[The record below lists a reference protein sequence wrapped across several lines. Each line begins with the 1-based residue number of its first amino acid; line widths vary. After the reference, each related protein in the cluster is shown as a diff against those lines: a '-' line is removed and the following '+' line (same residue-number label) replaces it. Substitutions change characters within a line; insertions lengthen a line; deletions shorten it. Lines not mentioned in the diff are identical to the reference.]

1 MRELKNIPPTRAI
14 ASTFGAIAGLSNLA
28 YAAAE
33 ALERHARPTAGFFT
47 LNGQPAITILPDM
60 LLTGVIGLC
69 LSLAFTLC
77 ALFFAKRWQ
86 GGLAM
91 LLIACLQIPFGA
103 GLVRLFQAIIYSLV
117 GTRIGRPLKFWA
129 AILRQPSRSKL
140 SWFWPLSF
148 IVCAILYV
156 IHVLT
161 GIVPTFTAAEPLRSI
176 LIYLGGYGNLVFF
189 LLMLVCGF
197 ARELDI
203 RDELT
208 IGGRQW
214 RDQS

>member
-14 ASTFGAIAGLSNLA
+14 TSTFGAIAGLSSMA

-33 ALERHARPTAGFFT
+33 ALEGHVRPTAVFFT
-47 LNGQPAITILPDM
+47 LNGQPAITVLPDM
-60 LLTGVIGLC
+60 LLTGLIGLC

-77 ALFFAKRWQ
+77 ALFFTKRWQ

-91 LLIACLQIPFGA
+91 LLIACIQIPFGA
-103 GLVRLFQAIIYSLV
+103 GLVRLSQAVIYSLI
-117 GTRIGRPLKFWA
+117 GTRIDRPLKLWT
-129 AILRQPSRSKL
+129 AILRQPARSKL
-140 SWFWPLSF
+140 ARLWPVSF

-161 GIVPTFTAAEPLRSI
+161 GIVPSLTAVEPLRTV
-176 LIYLGGYGNLVFF
+176 LISLGGYGNLVFF
-189 LLMLVCGF
+189 LLMLICGF

-203 RDELT
+203 KDRTD
-208 IGGRQW
+208 
-214 RDQS
+214 SSS

>member
-14 ASTFGAIAGLSNLA
+14 TSTFGAIAGLSSMA
-28 YAAAE
+28 YATAE
-33 ALERHARPTAGFFT
+33 ALEGHAKPTAVFFT
-47 LNGQPAITILPDM
+47 LNGQPAITVLPDM
-60 LLTGVIGLC
+60 LLTGLIGLC

-103 GLVRLFQAIIYSLV
+103 GLVRLFQAMIYSLV
-117 GTRIGRPLKFWA
+117 GTRINRPLMLWD
-129 AILRQPSRSKL
+129 AILRQPLRSQLSRL
-140 SWFWPLSF
+140 WPGSF

-161 GIVPTFTAAEPLRSI
+161 GIVPSLTAAEPLRTV
-176 LIYLGGYGNLVFF
+176 LISLGGYGNLVFF

-203 RDELT
+203 K
-208 IGGRQW
+208 GRT
-214 RDQS
+214 DSSS